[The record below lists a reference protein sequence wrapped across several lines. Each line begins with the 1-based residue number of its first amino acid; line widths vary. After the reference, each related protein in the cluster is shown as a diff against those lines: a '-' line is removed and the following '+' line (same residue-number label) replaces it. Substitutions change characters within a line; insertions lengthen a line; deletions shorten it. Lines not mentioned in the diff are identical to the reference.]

1 MMKKTMVTTIFFLS
15 SLLLLSGCGGSTST
29 TSVVESIGNAA
40 QKNAELDNARFE
52 TIFSMDSDAEPLDQS
67 TEGAFVKKAESDYE
81 WYQKTSFDETNTT
94 ETAQIGGKQYQK
106 ISVPGQ
112 SETQWV
118 EVSTTGFAL
127 QDLLR
132 ALFENEIVEADI
144 AESQVEETG
153 GRKEYT
159 LTMNDAYVERIKA
172 ENVEAI
178 QQNID
183 ELKQNGEEATVIEEM
198 EPRLQE
204 IEETNYQGV
213 TITYEI
219 NEEDFLTAV
228 HYESTVVPPS
238 GEPYTLISSFSLA
251 EYNLSDTGDLLPQIA
266 E

>member
-1 MMKKTMVTTIFFLS
+1 MKKTIVTTIFVLS
-15 SLLLLSGCGGSTST
+15 SMLVLSGCGGSTST

-52 TIFSMDSDAEPLDQS
+52 TLFSMDSAAEPFDQS
-67 TEGAFVKKAESDYE
+67 TEGAFVKNAESDYD
-81 WYQKTSFDETNTT
+81 WYQKTSFEGANTT
-94 ETAQIGGKQYQK
+94 EIAQIGGKQYQK

-112 SETQWV
+112 AETQWV
-118 EVSTTGFAL
+118 EVSSTGFAL

-132 ALFENEIVEADI
+132 ALFENEIVESDI

-172 ENVEAI
+172 KNVEAI

-204 IEETNYQGV
+204 IEETNYQDV

-228 HYESTVVPPS
+228 HYESTVVPPD
-238 GEPYTLISSFSLA
+238 GESYTLITSFSLT
-251 EYNLSDTGDLLPQIA
+251 EYNLSDTEDLLPQIA